1 MRVETWVTRQFMNQT
16 IIFQLPCCRS
26 GTILWIHSRTGC
38 RPEHN
43 VQKKQQGNCPFFWC
57 WVFFL
62 HRQSDKTA
70 IQNLKV
76 LLRGCIRG
84 RKPRVLIREHWCS
97 RSEWLLTVMWGD
109 TPTYTHDSVALK
121 PPLAATNWTI
131 NLSHLVKK
139 FWTTLSKF
147 VEFEQI

>member
-1 MRVETWVTRQFMNQT
+1 MRVETWVTRQFMNHKQYFFSCLAVVLAPSCEST
-16 IIFQLPCCRS
+16 RELAAGRNIMC
-26 GTILWIHSRTGC
+26 
-38 RPEHN
+38 
-43 VQKKQQGNCPFFWC
+43 KKQQGNCPFFWC

-62 HRQSDKTA
+62 HRQSDKTG

-76 LLRGCIRG
+76 LLRGCISG

-97 RSEWLLTVMWGD
+97 TSEWRPTVMWGD

-121 PPLAATNWTI
+121 PPLAAISWTI

-139 FWTTLSKF
+139 FWTTLF
-147 VEFEQI
+147 LNL